1 MVHLADRLC
10 GQPVSWGINY
20 LPGWGVQLSAEQV
33 LADMQRAELKA
44 TEFQPG
50 LFPTDAAAALRL
62 FDTYALR
69 CVAGWTPLVFPG
81 RPVDE
86 VVAEFNRTADFLTS
100 IGATVAT
107 IGAVSPDGDFD
118 KPVELSEQEWSEL
131 LTGLDAVHQAGRAR
145 GLRCVL
151 HPHVGTAV
159 ETPEDITRVLEGSS
173 VDFCLDIGHI
183 FCGGGD
189 PVAVA
194 QQLGDRIGHVHFKDV
209 DTTIAQSMITRKTSW
224 AEGVDAGVFKPLGQG
239 DIDFTAIFS
248 VLKEIDYD
256 GWIVIE
262 QDKRLHEDSP
272 APFDDVEASVRFL
285 STTFSS

>member
-1 MVHLADRLC
+1 MAQLADRLC

-20 LPGWGVQLSAEQV
+20 LPGWGVQLSADQV
-33 LADMQRAELKA
+33 LADMQRAGVTA

-50 LFPTDAAAALRL
+50 LFPADADAALKL
-62 FDTYALR
+62 FDADSLR
-69 CVAGWTPLVFPG
+69 CVGGWAPLVLYG
-81 RPVDE
+81 RTVADG
-86 VVAEFNRTADFLTS
+86 VAEFEEIATFLTS
-100 IGATVAT
+100 LGASVAT
-107 IGAVSPDGDFD
+107 IGAVTPDGDFD
-118 KPVELSEQEWSEL
+118 KRVELSDREWAEAL
-131 LTGLDAVHQAGRAR
+131 AALDAVHEAGRR
-145 GLRCVL
+145 HGLRCVL

-159 ETPEDITRVLEGSS
+159 ETPEDITRVLEGSN

-189 PVAVA
+189 PVAIA
-194 QQLGDRIGHVHFKDV
+194 QRLGDRIGHVHFKDV

-285 STTFSS
+285 TTTFS